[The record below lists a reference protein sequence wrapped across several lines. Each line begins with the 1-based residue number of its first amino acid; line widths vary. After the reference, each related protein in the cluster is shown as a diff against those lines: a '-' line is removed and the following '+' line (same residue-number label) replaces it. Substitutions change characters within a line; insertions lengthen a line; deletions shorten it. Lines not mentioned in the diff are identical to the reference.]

1 MTNTHRKL
9 AHSVAE
15 FAHLVGLGRSYI
27 YEEIKKGN
35 LRVRKAGRRTIILED
50 EGQDWLS
57 QLPVLNPRSSS
68 EPV

>member
-15 FAHLVGLGRSYI
+15 FAQLVGLGRSYI